1 METLVFAYLSAWA
14 LTAAYLGWLTL
25 KNVHLESR
33 QRKLTRLLRERNQQS
48 NAHSKAA

>member
-1 METLVFAYLSAWA
+1 METLVFAYLAAWA

-33 QRKLTRLLRERNQQS
+33 QRKLLLQERNQQS
-48 NAHSKAA
+48 NAHAKAA